1 MTVPRWTERAAAQFL
16 CCAAAHAAIFAGL
29 FRGVYTMPFSGTGLY
44 YDYAGKLLDGAL
56 PYRDFVLEYPPFA
69 LVFFS
74 LPRLLGESFRWYYVW
89 FQVEVVV
96 FDLVIV
102 AALLAAARWWNLSV
116 WRVLAIYTVAVL
128 AVGPNILHQFDIFP
142 AALSL
147 LAVIWFGRR
156 QYVGAGI
163 SLGLAIM
170 TKAYPALL
178 APVFVLAEWHAPSRR
193 GVVRSAVACA
203 AACVAAVL
211 PWLILAPTSL
221 GVFLG
226 YHAHR
231 GIHLDSSYGSI
242 ALALHSMFITQ
253 ADVVHEFGSWDLA
266 GPIPSAFARASTII
280 LLATVLWCFV
290 IVYREALRREAEAAR
305 DVRFLAHASALVLA
319 ASLCASKVLTPSY
332 LVWLLP
338 FVPLVAGRRARATW
352 VVFAA
357 IGALTYYIYPVRYP
371 ALLQRQDGPVAL
383 LVARSAL
390 LVVFAV
396 LLGSGLR
403 RRDHA

>member
-1 MTVPRWTERAAAQFL
+1 MTLPRWTERAAAQFI
-16 CCAAAHAAIFAGL
+16 CCAAAHVTIFAGL
-29 FRGVYTMPFSGTGLY
+29 FRGIYTMPFSGTGLY
-44 YDYAGKLLDGAL
+44 YEYAGRLLAGAV
-56 PYRDFVLEYPPFA
+56 PYCDFVLEYPPFA
-69 LVFFS
+69 LVFFT

-89 FQVEVVV
+89 FQVEVIV
-96 FDLVIV
+96 FDLIIV

-116 WRVLAIYTVAVL
+116 WRVLAIYTIAVL

-147 LAVIWFGRR
+147 FAVIWFGRR

-178 APVFVLAEWHAPSRR
+178 APVFVLADWRAPSRR

-203 AACVAAVL
+203 ATCVGVVL
-211 PWLILAPTSL
+211 PWLIVAPKSL
-221 GVFLG
+221 GVFVG

-242 ALALHSMFITQ
+242 ALALHSMFITR
-253 ADVVHEFGSWDLA
+253 AEVVHEFGSWDLA
-266 GPIPSAFARASTII
+266 GVIPSAFAVASTII
-280 LLATVLWCFV
+280 LLATVSWCCV
-290 IVYREALRREAEAAR
+290 IVYREAVRRGADAAG
-305 DVRFLAHASALVLA
+305 DVRFLAQASALVLA

-338 FVPLVAGRRARATW
+338 LVPLVAGSRARATW

-383 LVARSAL
+383 LVVRNAL
-390 LVVFAV
+390 LVALAV
-396 LLGSGLR
+396 LLASGLR
-403 RRDHA
+403 HRDHA